1 MTNFLEL
8 LFEFFVSLMYF
19 TAQTFLFI
27 NHWLIKILGSTLKDF
42 SSPIDL
48 ILASLVAAI
57 FIIIAIKLGI
67 SSAKFLF
74 VLLIICL
81 ALIVLIVIL

>member
-27 NHWLIKILGSTLKDF
+27 NYWLIKILGSTLKDF

-67 SSAKFLF
+67 RSLKFLF
-74 VLLIICL
+74 ILLIISL
-81 ALIVLIVIL
+81 ALIVLIIVF